1 MGASANSPKLRP
13 KRKSTTLKHLF
24 DLDSKAGAGDGD
36 GDGDGGFACA
46 LPRPPSSP
54 ESNAEE
60 LVEAISL
67 CGSRV
72 FTFTD
77 PSESPSD
84 RDAQRARLLRVLSA
98 VRSARRPLPPGIL
111 RPLFALL
118 SANLFRP
125 LPPPASPCC
134 PHPPESLLV
143 DDDSPVA
150 SLAPPWPHLSIA
162 YDILSAAVS
171 SAEQAAL
178 REHAG
183 RGFLSGLAAL
193 FDSEDPRER
202 DRLKGAY
209 HQLYAKLTGER
220 AFMRRSMRDA
230 LLAER
235 QCGVGELLEIW
246 ASVIDG
252 FAVPLKEEHRALLRR
267 VLVPLH
273 RPKGMGA
280 YHRQLSYCVMQFVRK
295 EPALADAVARGLLRC
310 WPRTSSHKEVLMIG
324 ELEEL
329 LELLDL
335 PLSGW
340 GQNLVAERALYVWN
354 NEQFVKMASCL
365 MQEILP
371 PTVDSIEKNL
381 KTHWS
386 KSVRQLTTSVKNML
400 EEMEPELYAKCL
412 EEINQRESAIGR
424 EASKREVRWERL
436 EMAAVNN
443 QLLRPPSICV

>member
-24 DLDSKAGAGDGD
+24 DLDSKAGV

-98 VRSARRPLPPGIL
+98 VRAARRPLPPGIL

-125 LPPPASPCC
+125 LPPP
-134 PHPPESLLV
+134 PPLL
-143 DDDSPVA
+143 
-150 SLAPPWPHLSIA
+150 PPPSRIPPRRRRLPRRVPR
-162 YDILSAAVS
+162 AAV
-171 SAEQAAL
+171 AAPQHRL
-178 REHAG
+178 RHPVGGGVERGAG
-183 RGFLSGLAAL
+183 RPPRARRARVPVRAGGAVRVGGPAGARPAEGRVPPAVREADGRARVHAAVDARRAAGGAAVRGRGAAGDL
-193 FDSEDPRER
+193 GER
-202 DRLKGAY
+202 DRRVRGA
-209 HQLYAKLTGER
+209 
-220 AFMRRSMRDA
+220 
-230 LLAER
+230 AEGGAPGAPAAGAAAAAPP
-235 QCGVGELLEIW
+235 QG
-246 ASVIDG
+246 D
-252 FAVPLKEEHRALLRR
+252 
-267 VLVPLH
+267 
-273 RPKGMGA
+273 GA

-329 LELLDL
+329 LDLLDL
-335 PLSGW
+335 PLFRKLAPPLCAQIARCSTSCNS
-340 GQNLVAERALYVWN
+340 QVAERALYVWN

-400 EEMEPELYAKCL
+400 EEMEPGST
-412 EEINQRESAIGR
+412 QS
-424 EASKREVRWERL
+424 ASKR
-436 EMAAVNN
+436 
-443 QLLRPPSICV
+443 SIRENPRSGAKRAKGR